1 MTSLPDTDAVGL
13 TRALLP
19 GGQRRCP
26 VVRPHLLAF
35 AVAMA
40 SLGGAMGLV
49 DADEL
54 PNSPRFAAFNP
65 DFLFNGSGQG
75 EAVDLSRFSRGTVLP
90 AGTYRLDILLN
101 ERWIGRQEV
110 RLQDDKDAPNG
121 ARVCFTP
128 TQLGTIGLDLDKLPD
143 PAAARAKLESEE
155 CLDLTQLVPSS
166 SVNVDLSELSAYLS
180 VPQAYLGRQ
189 VRGEVDPRDWDR
201 GVTAGFIGYSANL
214 YRNHTDSG
222 DTQQLSIGLNNGINL
237 GDWRLRTNGN
247 YNRSSSSGAPS
258 RSHYSNSSTYVQRD
272 LTGIRS
278 QLTVGDYYTPGELF
292 DSVPFRGVQVSSDDR
307 MLPDALRGYAPVIRG
322 VAETNA
328 KVTIRQGASI
338 LHEVTVSPGPFS
350 IEDLYDSGYSGD
362 LEVTVTEA
370 DGRQRTFLVPYAS
383 VAQLLRP
390 GMSRFSVTAG
400 EYRNDSAERVP
411 RFVQGTYQRGIS
423 NDWSAYTG
431 SIIAEKYMAV
441 QGGVALSTGLGAL
454 ALDVTQSQVKESPL
468 RTEDST
474 PKGGRS
480 YRMTYS
486 KLVDATQ
493 TNFTMAAYRFS
504 SRGYLSFSDYAQAYG
519 NPQGGLYRQRS
530 RFQVSATQPL
540 PGEMGS
546 LYLSG
551 SSQKYWDASRKGDMT
566 FQGGYSNSYR
576 WGSMSLSVG
585 RTRMGEGYEN
595 QYMMSFNIPIG
606 DVGRSASLSTSV
618 NYAKGRSSTQ
628 ASLSGS
634 LGEQSQASYSLYGS
648 TSRDQGERFNN
659 TGGSFNYRASAVA
672 LNAGLSKGTGYR
684 QENLGATGTIVLHPG
699 GVNFTQTQGETL
711 AIIEAKGAQGAYV
724 SNDAGARIAG
734 NGYAVVGGLSP
745 YRQNQVVID
754 PAGLFRNVELQV
766 TEQSVAP
773 RHGAVVMLNYPTIS
787 GIPVLLKIVRDNGE
801 NPPLGSEVLDAD
813 GKSLAMVGQAGRAF
827 LRGLDPT
834 GSLVVR
840 WGSDPDKRCTF
851 EYRLP
856 EADPDDLNYQQL
868 EVRCITRTGRSEVAF
883 AD

>member
-26 VVRPHLLAF
+26 VARLHLLAF

-40 SLGGAMGLV
+40 SLGGATSLA

-143 PAAARAKLESEE
+143 PAAARAKLESAE

-180 VPQAYLGRQ
+180 IPQAYLGRQ

-214 YRNHTDSG
+214 YRNHADSG

-292 DSVPFRGVQVSSDDR
+292 DSVPFRGVQVGSDDR

-454 ALDVTQSQVKESPL
+454 ALDVTQSQIKESPCA
-468 RTEDST
+468 
-474 PKGGRS
+474 P
-480 YRMTYS
+480 
-486 KLVDATQ
+486 
-493 TNFTMAAYRFS
+493 
-504 SRGYLSFSDYAQAYG
+504 
-519 NPQGGLYRQRS
+519 
-530 RFQVSATQPL
+530 
-540 PGEMGS
+540 
-546 LYLSG
+546 
-551 SSQKYWDASRKGDMT
+551 
-566 FQGGYSNSYR
+566 
-576 WGSMSLSVG
+576 
-585 RTRMGEGYEN
+585 RTRR
-595 QYMMSFNIPIG
+595 P
-606 DVGRSASLSTSV
+606 
-618 NYAKGRSSTQ
+618 
-628 ASLSGS
+628 
-634 LGEQSQASYSLYGS
+634 
-648 TSRDQGERFNN
+648 
-659 TGGSFNYRASAVA
+659 RAAA
-672 LNAGLSKGTGYR
+672 
-684 QENLGATGTIVLHPG
+684 ATG
-699 GVNFTQTQGETL
+699 
-711 AIIEAKGAQGAYV
+711 
-724 SNDAGARIAG
+724 
-734 NGYAVVGGLSP
+734 
-745 YRQNQVVID
+745 
-754 PAGLFRNVELQV
+754 
-766 TEQSVAP
+766 
-773 RHGAVVMLNYPTIS
+773 
-787 GIPVLLKIVRDNGE
+787 
-801 NPPLGSEVLDAD
+801 
-813 GKSLAMVGQAGRAF
+813 
-827 LRGLDPT
+827 
-834 GSLVVR
+834 
-840 WGSDPDKRCTF
+840 
-851 EYRLP
+851 
-856 EADPDDLNYQQL
+856 
-868 EVRCITRTGRSEVAF
+868 
-883 AD
+883 